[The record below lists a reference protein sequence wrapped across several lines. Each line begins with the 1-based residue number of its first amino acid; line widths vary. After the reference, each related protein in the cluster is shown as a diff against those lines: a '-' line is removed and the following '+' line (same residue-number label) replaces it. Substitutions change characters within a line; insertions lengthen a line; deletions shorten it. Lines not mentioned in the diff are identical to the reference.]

1 MQEKITMH
9 FYVDEREPLFIIL
22 VEFTIDQW

>member
-9 FYVDEREPLFIIL
+9 FYVDERESLFIIL